1 MTKHAQTGTTWE
13 DHSALEHSGFGA
25 FCNPLCRALHPDAAF
40 SLAYFT
46 HKQKGSTMD
55 WFRQRHM
62 CLHRFKLQREQISP
76 SVAFCA
82 TCTFTTADV
91 IFNAQYH
98 SLETTVQ
105 LPLKDYFTSRP
116 QAGYWFPRCSFGRGC
131 RKWNALAC
139 PEQVEVDFDAEKPR
153 IPASR
158 LATIC
163 VQAAAAAIWPD
174 GYKVTPMGTFN
185 FKPAMVHSHDVKRG
199 VAVELPA
206 SGVVP
211 IQTDLLGTADLFLLQ
226 TDRFVLTICLRV
238 LHGRSQYH

>member
-1 MTKHAQTGTTWE
+1 MNELEKSDEEREGDARVTLRVLSR
-13 DHSALEHSGFGA
+13 SAGSRSL
-25 FCNPLCRALHPDAAF
+25 NDTLHFVTSPNYEKNT
-40 SLAYFT
+40 SQKWVLRMLQYFERT
-46 HKQKGSTMD
+46 
-55 WFRQRHM
+55 
-62 CLHRFKLQREQISP
+62 
-76 SVAFCA
+76 
-82 TCTFTTADV
+82 
-91 IFNAQYH
+91 
-98 SLETTVQ
+98 
-105 LPLKDYFTSRP
+105 YFTSRP

-163 VQAAAAAIWPD
+163 VQAAAAAIWSN
-174 GYKVTPMGTFN
+174 GFKVTPMGTFN

-199 VAVELPA
+199 VAIELPA